1 MIRRC
6 YDPKVRSYKDYGGRG
21 ITVCEEW
28 MDSKGF
34 LTWVDSYG
42 DIENGYE
49 LDRINNDGD
58 YEPSNCR
65 FIARS
70 TNCQNRRST
79 KLNWKKVREIRD
91 KFRAK
96 LSISAIATEYCV
108 SASTISSIIN
118 YRIWKEEK
126 EEG

>member
-21 ITVCEEW
+21 ITICEEW

-49 LDRINNDGD
+49 LDRINNDGN

-70 TNCQNRRST
+70 ENCQNRRST